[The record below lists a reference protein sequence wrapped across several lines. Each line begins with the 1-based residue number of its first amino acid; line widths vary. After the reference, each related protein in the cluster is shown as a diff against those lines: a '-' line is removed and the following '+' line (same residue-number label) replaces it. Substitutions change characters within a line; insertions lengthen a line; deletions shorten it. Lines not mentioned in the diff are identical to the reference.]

1 MPYWTH
7 EQEVA
12 LTRMVEEGKPIE
24 ELCKHFRRSQ
34 EAVRLKIRRLG
45 LALPQKTQVTLGS
58 TTTLPQIRPATEL
71 ISMEEMLKLLL
82 GALKELQN
90 PDVSSAEIKRCRTIV
105 STARSYL
112 SMLKTYEKM
121 SDLEQWL
128 VNTNAKLL
136 ELTRDQLMQT
146 EDPVERA
153 RLQTEISKMQ
163 QFLEEAASKH
173 GYKPFE
179 KKPSLMTPE

>member
-1 MPYWTH
+1 
-7 EQEVA
+7 
-12 LTRMVEEGKPIE
+12 
-24 ELCKHFRRSQ
+24 
-34 EAVRLKIRRLG
+34 
-45 LALPQKTQVTLGS
+45 
-58 TTTLPQIRPATEL
+58 
-71 ISMEEMLKLLL
+71 LKLLL

-90 PDVSSAEIKRCRTIV
+90 PGVSSAEIKRCRTIV